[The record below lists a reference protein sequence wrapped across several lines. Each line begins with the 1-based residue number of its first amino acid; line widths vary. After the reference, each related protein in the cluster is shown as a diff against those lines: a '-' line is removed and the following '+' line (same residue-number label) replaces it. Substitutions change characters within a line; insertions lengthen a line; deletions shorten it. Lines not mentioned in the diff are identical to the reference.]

1 MTKFGE
7 TNDKVSNFTKTTMS
21 SAGFGTSIAQGFPNS
36 VARADTPIDPFVGIQ
51 HPLSTSDKP
60 PGVSFGRWS
69 LAVTEGLAAEWY
81 SSYPAMHGLIH
92 LKNLAGDEPA
102 NYVSEIWSTKRFD
115 DSRIHPQF
123 QRSSKTYGRQV
134 SLTDSPLAKKIMDYM
149 TSKAI
154 GSSTFPVALID
165 GEVVA
170 QPDSM
175 YWNGAW
181 QTEFGLRCFVNF
193 EIRRDIF
200 GVERCYLFTN
210 LLIATRSQT
219 HNKEISHNLVVPLSV
234 ERTMYLAENPLP
246 SSLMSQ
252 SRSSAFPGV
261 PEEFV
266 PAPMHFV
273 EDNHFGLTHY
283 PTSDSSIYC
292 EFNVFPH
299 VLRVGYVITDEMQPY
314 FEQIIP
320 ICVDALVKACT
331 IVEDGFRNFRSPET
345 QGSFDWGFMS
355 EYVMCQDTKEGE
367 VINGWSRWVPETHIS
382 PLFYTTYD
390 YLQIS
395 NKVQEPVK
403 RQIHQWAVDEG
414 VGVFAVGSHANT
426 LAYSYLIPEKSYDLA
441 LFYLDKVIRSK
452 PPHEYANAL
461 TNSGLIYKEIGQLD
475 NSIELL
481 MQALDGDGMSE
492 SEASYLLG
500 EIYVIQGNQDKAK
513 HFYLRSMTG
522 LKDKYADMSK
532 TRLQKLGLINKEGG
546 AENGNTLF

>member
-1 MTKFGE
+1 MTKFSDE
-7 TNDKVSNFTKTTMS
+7 SSNVAKGTFG
-21 SAGFGTSIAQGFPNS
+21 GFENQAFPNS
-36 VARADTPIDPFVGIQ
+36 VARAGTPVDPFVSIQ
-51 HPLSTSDKP
+51 QPLSTSDKP

-69 LAVTEGLAAEWY
+69 LAVTEGLASEWY
-81 SSYPAMHGLIH
+81 SLYPAVHGLIH
-92 LKNLAGDEPA
+92 LKNMAGDEPV
-102 NYVSEIWSTKRFD
+102 NYISEIWSTKRFD
-115 DSRIHPQF
+115 ESQIHPQF
-123 QRSSKTYGRQV
+123 QRSSRTYGRQV
-134 SLTDSPLAKKIMDYM
+134 PLDDSPLAKKIMEFM
-149 TSKAI
+149 TSKGV
-154 GSSTFPVALID
+154 GSSTFPVALFD
-165 GEVVA
+165 GEVVP
-170 QPDSM
+170 QPDPM

-181 QTEFGLRCFVNF
+181 QTEFGSRCFINF
-193 EIRRDIF
+193 EIRRDTF

-219 HNKEISHNLVVPLSV
+219 HNRDISHNLVVPLSV

-252 SRSSAFPGV
+252 SRSSAFRGV
-261 PEEFV
+261 PEEFT
-266 PAPMHFV
+266 PAPMFFV
-273 EDNHFGLTHY
+273 EDNHLGLTHY
-283 PTSDSSIYC
+283 PTSDSRIHC
-292 EFNVFPH
+292 DFNVFPH

-314 FEQIIP
+314 FDQIIP
-320 ICVDALVKACT
+320 TCVDALVKACT

-367 VINGWSRWVPETHIS
+367 VTNGWSRWVPETHIS

-390 YLQIS
+390 YLQIA

-414 VGVFAVGSHANT
+414 AGVFAVGSHANT

-452 PPHEYANAL
+452 PQYEFANAL
-461 TNSGLIYKEIGQLD
+461 TNSGLIYKEIGKLD
-475 NSIELL
+475 KAIELL

-500 EIYVIQGNQDKAK
+500 EIYVIKGNLDKAK

-522 LKDKYADMSK
+522 LKDRFADMST
-532 TRLQKLGLINKEGG
+532 TRLQEMGISDKE
-546 AENGNTLF
+546 